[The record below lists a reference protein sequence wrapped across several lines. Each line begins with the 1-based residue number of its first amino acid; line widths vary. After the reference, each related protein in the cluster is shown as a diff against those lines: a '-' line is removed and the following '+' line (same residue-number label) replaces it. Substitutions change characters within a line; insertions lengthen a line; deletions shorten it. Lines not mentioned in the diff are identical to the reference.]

1 MNNDASS
8 RVSNFVVVLY
18 LSATICSFQ
27 IRPKSQFSERDIALV
42 RFCWKTI
49 FLRRKKIEKYYVC
62 KRGNCHTDW
71 LNQIF
76 ITAIGTV
83 WIAQKI
89 LLGNKNVD
97 TAKDIFEVYKRGR

>member
-1 MNNDASS
+1 M
-8 RVSNFVVVLY
+8 FVKEETV
-18 LSATICSFQ
+18 
-27 IRPKSQFSERDIALV
+27 
-42 RFCWKTI
+42 
-49 FLRRKKIEKYYVC
+49 
-62 KRGNCHTDW
+62 TDW

-76 ITAIGTV
+76 ITEIGTV